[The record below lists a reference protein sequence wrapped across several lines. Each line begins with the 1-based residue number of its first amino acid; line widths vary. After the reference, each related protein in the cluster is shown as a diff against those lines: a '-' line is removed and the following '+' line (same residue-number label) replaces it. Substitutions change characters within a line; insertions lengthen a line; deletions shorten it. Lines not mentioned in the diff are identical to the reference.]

1 MMNASVVDLRY
12 KMNEVLNA
20 LKRRESVNIL
30 YHGKVKGVILPP
42 ELDQSIK
49 ASNHSFFGMS
59 SSQSESVNNVID
71 KLRGGR
77 YRDL

>member
-1 MMNASVVDLRY
+1 MNASVVDLRY

-30 YHGKVKGVILPP
+30 YHGKVKGVIVPP
-42 ELDQSIK
+42 EQGQAIK
-49 ASNHSFFGMS
+49 ASKHSYFGMS
-59 SSQSESVNNVID
+59 ASKSDTVDNVME

-77 YRDL
+77 YRDI

>member
-1 MMNASVVDLRY
+1 MNASVVDLRY

-30 YHGKVKGVILPP
+30 YHGKVKGVIVPP
-42 ELDQSIK
+42 EQGQETK
-49 ASNHSFFGMS
+49 ASKHALFGMIAS
-59 SSQSESVNNVID
+59 PKETVDDVMD

-77 YRDL
+77 YRDI

>member
-1 MMNASVVDLRY
+1 MNASVVDLRH

-30 YHGKVKGVILPP
+30 YHGKVKGVIFPP
-42 ELDQSIK
+42 ELKQSIEVSK
-49 ASNHSFFGMS
+49 HSFFGMYAP
-59 SSQSESVNNVID
+59 QGESVVNVME